1 VSAKLKLAVFVFL
14 GLFAFSF
21 IGLSAHAQQTLGAI
35 NGTVTDASG
44 AVVQN
49 VAVKIRNVG
58 TNLVID
64 AQTKD
69 DGSFSVVDLPIG
81 TYEVTFTKEGFQKQ
95 VYSQILVQG
104 NRTTTVNAR
113 LSPGVVTSTVE
124 VNATPLL
131 NQTDTTN
138 GYTLGTEVI
147 QNVPLG
153 TGSFTQLAILAPGV
167 SADLLSGSGTAAG
180 MGNQSIWANGQRDT
194 SNSFE
199 FNGVNATNVFNGK
212 SSSSLSANRV
222 ILNTGESFLAAGDI
236 QTNTSVYGAIGE
248 GLPSP
253 PQETIQE
260 MQVNTSMYDASQGAN
275 AGAHIELTTKSG
287 TNEFHGQAYEYHQT
301 DAWDANEYFRNQNNE
316 PRLPLKRN
324 TFGGMLGGPIK
335 HDKLFFF
342 GSYQGI
348 RVSDSFAGSQQ
359 VPVPVTLTDDRTAA
373 GLATAANATFG
384 SSLTAADI
392 DPTALAIMNLKLPN
406 GQYVVP
412 TPTVTDPKAEKAA
425 GYSAVVAGP
434 PARIT
439 ADQVNGNVD
448 YNFSS
453 KDRLAGKYYFQ
464 RDPTSTPF
472 SASPDN
478 ASLLGFPTTL
488 QAGSQ
493 VFSLVNTSVLTPNLT
508 WEQRFGFIREIAYA
522 GTAQDFNPSDISL
535 TLPNGSTKFPSI
547 NIHNM
552 DSNFN
557 ALSIGPETNFA
568 NAGVFQNQFEG
579 ETSLNWVH
587 GRHTV
592 STGFNWVRN
601 QLNVINKNNDVAR
614 ITFKNFETFLTGA
627 VCGPTHFCGG
637 SVEPSEVL
645 NGASNRY
652 YRTNQAGAFVQ
663 DDFKIA
669 SNLSLDI
676 GLRWDWD
683 GPLSEIHGMLTN
695 FYPQDYSYDVAS
707 DTITNIGLVVA
718 GNNPTLG
725 TKGVSAATMTG
736 RQWGFAPRIGI
747 VYSPSFAKNLV
758 VRTGFGMYYDRGEFF
773 TELSPSAGGGISGP
787 FGVTVEEPFVVP
799 FYELKGAPFAE
810 PFGPGPL
817 PALPT
822 NLGGVAQLIP
832 NANQL
837 INNTTTYCDNTGQFN
852 CGALYFGGYAPWN
865 KLPYSENWTLD
876 VQWQPYNTLVLDVAY
891 VGNHGVHQV
900 VPIPFNQAGLAT
912 PANPALK
919 GGANEQDY
927 SYGYNVSSNEPI
939 STLVGGYGTGNAAL
953 RVPYIGYDP
962 NSDWNEAIGVS
973 HYNALQ
979 VSVNKRLSRGLQI
992 NGSYTW
998 SHALDEGSGLGL
1010 FYNGNDPLH
1019 PSTAYGNSDF
1029 DRTHVLTVS
1038 YVYQIPN
1045 ISRAT
1050 GVLDKV
1056 VNGWGFNGITVAES
1070 GQPYSVIDFSGG
1082 VASIFW
1088 GGGNDLITNPIVPIG
1103 GLGSSSTNPNLQ
1115 GTTGINANQP
1125 VLNAAAFGPTSIIAP
1140 SVNGPVPPCDSSGV
1154 CDVYENGYSSNGR
1167 NMFRGPFQARFDV
1180 GVFKNFKINERF
1192 ALRFDAQFF
1201 NIFNH
1206 PSFDTPNN
1214 NVEFNPDFNNPPTYG
1229 PGADTFYAPCVPA
1242 TGAYACPPGGSLGL
1256 IQHTLGSPRF
1266 IQMALHLTF

>member
-1 VSAKLKLAVFVFL
+1 VFGTVAL
-14 GLFAFSF
+14 LVLFSVPT
-21 IGLSAHAQQTLGAI
+21 GAQQTLGAI
-35 NGTVTDASG
+35 NGTITDPSG

-49 VAVKIRNVG
+49 VAVKIRNVS
-58 TNLVID
+58 TNLEIN
-64 AQTKD
+64 AETKE

-81 TYEVTFTKEGFQKQ
+81 TYEVTLSKEGFQKQ

-104 NRTTTVNAR
+104 NRTTTVNAEM
-113 LSPGVVTSTVE
+113 SPGTISSTIEVT
-124 VNATPLL
+124 ATPLL

-138 GYTLGTEVI
+138 GYTLGTDLI
-147 QNVPLG
+147 QNIPLG
-153 TGSFTQLAILAPGV
+153 TGSFTQLAILSPGV
-167 SADLLSGSGTAAG
+167 SADLLSGSGTSAG
-180 MGNQSIWANGQRDT
+180 LGNQSIWANGQRDT

-222 ILNTGESFLAAGDI
+222 VLNTGESFLSGGDI

-287 TNEFHGQAYEYHQT
+287 ANDFHGQAYEYHQT
-301 DAWDANEYFRNQNNE
+301 DAWDANEYFRNAAGE
-316 PRLPLKRN
+316 PRLPMKRN
-324 TFGGMLGGPIK
+324 TFGGMLGGPVK

-342 GSYQGI
+342 GSYQGQ

-359 VPVPVTLTDDRTAA
+359 VPLPVTLTDDRSAA
-373 GLATAANATFG
+373 GLAAAANAAFG
-384 SSLTAADI
+384 SSLTAANI

-412 TPTVTDPKAEKAA
+412 TPTVTSA
-425 GYSAVVAGP
+425 GTEQSLGYGAVVEGP
-434 PARIT
+434 PATIT
-439 ADQVNGNVD
+439 ADQVNGNID

-453 KDRLAGKYYFQ
+453 KDRLAAKYYYQ
-464 RDPTSTPF
+464 RDPTTTPF
-472 SASPDN
+472 SASPEN

-493 VFSLVNTSVLTPNLT
+493 VFSLVNTSVLTRNLT

-522 GTAQDFNPSDISL
+522 GTSQDFSPSDIGL
-535 TLPNGSTKFPSI
+535 TLPNGSTKFPTVYI
-547 NIHNM
+547 RNM

-557 ALSIGPETNFA
+557 ALTVGPETNFA

-587 GRHTV
+587 GRH
-592 STGFNWVRN
+592 SLSSGFNWIRN
-601 QLNVINKNNDVAR
+601 QLNVINHNNDVAR
-614 ITFKNFETFLTGA
+614 ISFKSFETFLEGQ
-627 VCGPTHFCGG
+627 VCGPTHYCGG
-637 SVEPSEVL
+637 SVDPSEVL

-652 YRTNQAGAFVQ
+652 YRTNEAGAFVQ
-663 DDFKIA
+663 DDFKIR
-669 SNLSLDI
+669 SNLSVDV

-683 GPLSEIHGMLTN
+683 GPLSEIQGMLTN
-695 FYPQDYSYDVAS
+695 FYPSDYSYDVAS
-707 DTITNIGLVVA
+707 DTINNIGLVVA

-725 TKGVSAATMTG
+725 TKGVSDSTMTG
-736 RQWGFAPRIGI
+736 RQWGFAPRIGL
-747 VYSPSFAKNLV
+747 VYSPSFLRNIV

-799 FYELKGAPFAE
+799 FYELKGAPFSQ

-822 NLGGVAQLIP
+822 NLGGVAQLVP
-832 NANQL
+832 NASQL
-837 INNTTTYCDNTGQFN
+837 INDTTTYCNNTGQFD
-852 CGALYFGGYAPWN
+852 CGPLYFGGYAPQN

-876 VQWQPYNTLVLDVAY
+876 VQWQPYNSLVVDVAY
-891 VGNHGVHQV
+891 VGNHGIHEVL
-900 VPIPFNQAGLAT
+900 PIPFNQAGIAT
-912 PANPALK
+912 PSAPALQ
-919 GGANEQDY
+919 GGPYRQDY
-927 SYGYNVSSNEPI
+927 SYGYNVSSNETV
-939 STLVGGYGTGNAAL
+939 SALVGGYGTGNAAL

-962 NSDWNEAIGVS
+962 NSDYNEAIGVS

-979 VSVNKRLSRGLQI
+979 IGVNKRLSHGLQI
-992 NGSYTW
+992 TGSYAW

-1010 FYNGNDPLH
+1010 FYNGNNPLN
-1019 PSTAYGNSDF
+1019 PATAYGNSDF

-1038 YVYQIPN
+1038 YLYQIPQFF
-1045 ISRAT
+1045 RAT
-1050 GVLDKV
+1050 GVWDKIA
-1056 VNGWGFNGITVAES
+1056 NGWGIGGVTVAES
-1070 GQPYSVIDFSGG
+1070 GQPYSVIDYTGG
-1082 VASIFW
+1082 VGSIYW

-1103 GLGSSSTNPNLQ
+1103 GLGATSTNPNLQ
-1115 GTTGINANQP
+1115 GTTGINANKP
-1125 VLNAAAFGPTSIIAP
+1125 VLNVKAFGPAP
-1140 SVNGPVPPCDSSGV
+1140 TYAPGTNGVPPCDSSGV
-1154 CDVYENGYSSNGR
+1154 CDVYENGYATTGR
-1167 NMFRGPFQARFDV
+1167 NIFRGPFQTRFDFA
-1180 GVFKNFKINERF
+1180 VFKTFKINERF
-1192 ALRFDAQFF
+1192 SLRYDAQFF

-1214 NVEFNPDFNNPPTYG
+1214 DVAFNPDYDNPPIYG
-1229 PGADTFYAPCVPA
+1229 PTGDTFYTPCVPA